1 MNEIDSEGIPTP
13 YHNMWLGPSVSPI
26 FNNNPG
32 FSVITIDD
40 ESLVTV
46 DIEAYYF
53 DLEATYNSTKDE
65 LSLI

>member
-1 MNEIDSEGIPTP
+1 
-13 YHNMWLGPSVSPI
+13 MWLGPSVSPI

-40 ESLVTV
+40 ESLVAV

-53 DLEATYNSTKDE
+53 DLEGTYNSTKDE